1 LGLWAGF
8 EPVLC
13 PYYRLD
19 LTGNCRNE
27 KRPPLEPF
35 LWLGV
40 HGVFHAYRRPLAVAR
55 GVAYPW
61 EFGLAAVTAVV
72 TIARPEWLA
81 PLNRLWMKFGE
92 LMHRVVS
99 PVVLGVIFY
108 GVFTP
113 IGLVMRMAGRDSMK
127 RKFKAAAPTYWIER
141 DPPGP
146 PAESFRDQF

>member
-1 LGLWAGF
+1 M
-8 EPVLC
+8 
-13 PYYRLD
+13 
-19 LTGNCRNE
+19 RNE
-27 KRPPLEPF
+27 APSNRSFGWVFTAFFTLIGAHS
-35 LWLGV
+35 LWRG
-40 HGVFHAYRRPLAVAR
+40 

-81 PLNRLWMKFGE
+81 PPNRLWMKFGE

-113 IGLVMRMAGRDSMK
+113 IGFVMRMAGRDTMK

>member
-1 LGLWAGF
+1 M
-8 EPVLC
+8 
-13 PYYRLD
+13 
-19 LTGNCRNE
+19 RNE
-27 KRPPLEPF
+27 APSNRSFGWVFTAFFTLIGAHS
-35 LWLGV
+35 LWRGGV
-40 HGVFHAYRRPLAVAR
+40 T
-55 GVAYPW
+55 YPW

-81 PLNRLWMKFGE
+81 PPNRLWMKFGE

-113 IGLVMRMAGRDSMK
+113 IGFVMRMAGRDTMK

>member
-1 LGLWAGF
+1 MK
-8 EPVLC
+8 
-13 PYYRLD
+13 
-19 LTGNCRNE
+19 NE
-27 KRPPLEPF
+27 TPSNRSFGWVFTAFFTLI
-35 LWLGV
+35 GV
-40 HGVFHAYRRPLAVAR
+40 HSLWRG

-72 TIARPEWLA
+72 TIARPERLA

-113 IGLVMRMAGRDSMK
+113 IGFVMRMAGRDTMK